1 MQAKPMPNNL
11 QELQHKG
18 EFAEHV
24 KKITAQINAASDL
37 DQILLD
43 LHKDILGLF
52 DAEDL
57 TLFAFDQDKKEIFFK
72 VPHVD
77 NVEEVRISI
86 TEQSLAGFCAKY
98 LRPVNIADAYSA
110 AELQSIHPSLL
121 HDTTYDKRT
130 GFKTKQVLTYPIV
143 ADNKYLMGV
152 LQLLNKKS
160 GSRFTRKDEE
170 SVAEI
175 AKALGIAFFNLRK
188 ATKKNPTK
196 FDHLVG
202 SGKMT
207 QNDLENLLAETRKG
221 TSDLESLLIEK
232 YKVPKLDIG
241 KSFAQ
246 FYKCPY
252 IEFSERTLVDI
263 ELLKNLNVDYLR
275 KNHWMPLKRDR
286 TAIEI
291 LTDDPGDL
299 DRVQDIKRTFPGLN
313 IRFAVSLRRDI
324 AQFLASATG
333 HSEAGGGSGGRKL
346 EENVSDILGELV
358 TEAQAEAM
366 EDASAGAGLDE
377 NDSAIVRL
385 ANQIIADAFRQNASD
400 IHIEPYGEKRETLV
414 RFRVDGDCFEY
425 MKIPQSYRRAIVSR
439 LKIMASLDIAERRKP
454 QDGKIKFKLTET
466 KEIELRVATIPT
478 SGYNEDVVMRILA
491 ASEPLPLDKMGF
503 SDRNLKGIK
512 DISEKPYGIILCV
525 GPTGS
530 GKTTTLHSVLGNIN
544 TPDIKIW
551 TAEDPVEITQYGL
564 RQVQVQPKIGFTF
577 ANAMRAFLRADPDV
591 IMVGEMRDKETA
603 DTGIEASLTGHL
615 VLSTLHTN
623 SAVET
628 ITRLLDMGCDPFSFA
643 DAMLGVLAQRLARRI
658 CKDCK
663 EQYVGTPE
671 EYEELRQGYGVER
684 WEKLGIKQDNTFRLP
699 RGKGCETCNRTGYK
713 GRVALHELLLGSDNI
728 KRMIQQKARTEDM
741 LHAAMDEGMTTLV
754 QDGIQKVLLGQTSY
768 KEVKAVAIK

>member
-1 MQAKPMPNNL
+1 MQAKPMTQNP
-11 QELQHKG
+11 QELQHKA
-18 EFAEHV
+18 EHAEHV
-24 KKITAQINAASDL
+24 KRITTQIHAASTL

-43 LHKDILGLF
+43 LHKDILSLF

-57 TLFAFDQDKKEIFFK
+57 TLFAFDAEKKEIFSK
-72 VPHVD
+72 VPHID
-77 NVEEVRISI
+77 GVEEVRIPI

-98 LRPVNIADAYSA
+98 LRPVNIADAYNIP
-110 AELQSIHPSLL
+110 ELQSIHPSLL
-121 HDTTYDKRT
+121 HDTFYDKRT
-130 GFKTKQVLTYPIV
+130 GFRTKQVLTYPIV

-170 SVAEI
+170 VVDEI

-188 ATKKNPTK
+188 SSKKNPTK
-196 FDHLVG
+196 FDLLV
-202 SGKMT
+202 SNNRIT
-207 QNDLENLLAETRKG
+207 QNELDQAIADSRKG
-221 TSDLESLLIEK
+221 MSDLESLLIEK
-232 YKVPKLDIG
+232 HKIPKLDIG
-241 KSFAQ
+241 KSLAQ
-246 FYKCPY
+246 FHKCPY
-252 IEFSERTLVDI
+252 IEYSERTIVDV
-263 ELLKNLNVDYLR
+263 ELLKNLNVDYLK

-324 AQFLASATG
+324 AQFLSSATG
-333 HSEAGGGSGGRKL
+333 QSDSGGNGRKL
-346 EENVSDILGELV
+346 DENVSDILGELV
-358 TEAQAEAM
+358 TEAQSEAT
-366 EDASAGAGLDE
+366 EESAGGGLDE

-385 ANQIIADAFRQNASD
+385 ANQIIADAYRQSASD

-414 RFRVDGDCFEY
+414 RFRVDGECFEY

-454 QDGKIKFKLTET
+454 QDGKIKFKLSET
-466 KEIELRVATIPT
+466 KEIELRVATLPT
-478 SGYNEDVVMRILA
+478 AGYNEDVVMRILA

-503 SDRNLKGIK
+503 SDRNLKMLK
-512 DISEKPYGIILCV
+512 EISEKPYGIILCV

-564 RQVQVQPKIGFTF
+564 RQVQVQPKIGLTF
-577 ANAMRAFLRADPDV
+577 STAMRAFLRADPDV

-615 VLSTLHTN
+615 VMSTLHTN

-628 ITRLLDMGCDPFSFA
+628 VTRLLDMGCDPFSFA

-658 CKDCK
+658 CKECK
-663 EQYVGTPE
+663 EQYIGSKE
-671 EYEELRQGYGVER
+671 EYEELRLGYGAEH
-684 WEKLGIKQDNTFRLP
+684 WDKLGIKQDNTFRLS
-699 RGKGCETCNRTGYK
+699 RGKGCETCNRSGFK
-713 GRVALHELLLGSDNI
+713 GRVALHELLLGTDQM
-728 KRMIQQKARTEDM
+728 KRMIQQKSRTEDM
-741 LHAAMDEGMTTLV
+741 LKTAIEEGMTTLV
-754 QDGIQKVLLGQTSY
+754 QDGIQKILQGLTTN

>member
-1 MQAKPMPNNL
+1 MQAKSPTQNL
-11 QELQHKG
+11 QELQQKV
-18 EFAEHV
+18 EFAENV
-24 KKITAQINAASDL
+24 KRITNQIHAANNL
-37 DQILLD
+37 DHILLD
-43 LHKDILGLF
+43 LHKDILSLF

-57 TLFAFDQDKKEIFFK
+57 TLFAFDSDKKEIFSK

-77 NVEEVRISI
+77 SIEEVRIPI

-98 LRPVNIADAYSA
+98 LRPVNIADAYNL
-110 AELQSIHPSLL
+110 AELQGIHPSLN
-121 HDTTYDKRT
+121 HDTSYDKRT

-175 AKALGIAFFNLRK
+175 AKALGIALFNLK
-188 ATKKNPTK
+188 KVTTKKAATK
-196 FDHLVG
+196 FDLLVTN
-202 SGKMT
+202 GKIS
-207 QNDLENLLAETRKG
+207 QNELDAAIAEARKSIS
-221 TSDLESLLIEK
+221 SDLESILIEK
-232 YKVPKLDIG
+232 YKVPKMEIG
-241 KSFAQ
+241 KSIAQ
-246 FYKCPY
+246 FHKCPY
-252 IEFSERTLVDI
+252 IEYSERTLVDI
-263 ELLKNLNVDYLR
+263 ELLRNLNVDYLK

-299 DRVQDIKRTFPGLN
+299 DRVADIKRTFPGLN

-324 AQFLASATG
+324 SQFLNSATG
-333 HSEAGGGSGGRKL
+333 GSDSGGRKL
-346 EENVSDILGELV
+346 DENVSDILGELV
-358 TEAQAEAM
+358 TEAGAEAT
-366 EDASAGAGLDE
+366 EESGLGGGLDE

-385 ANQIIADAFRQNASD
+385 ANQIIADAYRQNASD
-400 IHIEPYGEKRETLV
+400 IHVEPYGEKRETLV

-454 QDGKIKFKLTET
+454 QDGKIKFKLSES

-478 SGYNEDVVMRILA
+478 AGYNEDVVMRILA

-503 SDRNLKGIK
+503 SDRNLKAIRE
-512 DISEKPYGIILCV
+512 IAEKPYGIILCV

-530 GKTTTLHSVLGNIN
+530 GKTTTLHSVLGFIN

-564 RQVQVQPKIGFTF
+564 RQVQVQPKIDFTF
-577 ANAMRAFLRADPDV
+577 AKAMRAFLRADPDV

-603 DTGIEASLTGHL
+603 EIGIEASLTGHL
-615 VLSTLHTN
+615 VMSTLHTN

-628 ITRLLDMGCDPFSFA
+628 VTRLLDMGCDSFSFA
-643 DAMLGVLAQRLARRI
+643 DAMLGVLAQRLARRV

-663 EQYVGTPE
+663 EQYVGTKE
-671 EYEELRQGYGVER
+671 EYEEIRQGYGPEH
-684 WEKLGIKQDNTFRLP
+684 WDKLGIPQDNTFRLT
-699 RGKGCETCNRTGYK
+699 RGKGCEICNRTGFK
-713 GRVALHELLLGSDNI
+713 GRVALHELLLGTDKL
-728 KRMIQQKARTEDM
+728 KRLIQTKAKTEEM
-741 LHAAMDEGMTTLV
+741 VKAAIEDGMTTLM
-754 QDGIQKVLLGQTSY
+754 QDGIQKCLQGHTTF

>member
-1 MQAKPMPNNL
+1 MQAKPMTQNP
-11 QELQHKG
+11 QELQHKA
-18 EFAEHV
+18 EHAEHV
-24 KKITAQINAASDL
+24 NRITTQIHAASNL

-43 LHKDILGLF
+43 LHKDILSLF

-57 TLFAFDQDKKEIFFK
+57 TLFAFDTEKKEIFSK
-72 VPHVD
+72 VPHIDGVD
-77 NVEEVRISI
+77 EVRIPI

-98 LRPVNIADAYSA
+98 LRPVNIADAYNIP
-110 AELQSIHPSLL
+110 ELQGIHPSLL
-121 HDTTYDKRT
+121 HDTSYDKRT
-130 GFKTKQVLTYPIV
+130 GFRTKQVLTYPIV

-170 SVAEI
+170 VVDEI
-175 AKALGIAFFNLRK
+175 AKALGIAFFNLRQ
-188 ATKKNPTK
+188 TSKKNPTK
-196 FDHLVG
+196 FDLLVNN
-202 SGKMT
+202 KRIT
-207 QNDLENLLAETRKG
+207 QNELDQAMADSRKG
-221 TSDLESLLIEK
+221 MSDLESLLIEK
-232 YKVPKLDIG
+232 HKIPKLDIG
-241 KSFAQ
+241 KSLAQ
-246 FYKCPY
+246 FHKCPY
-252 IEFSERTLVDI
+252 IEYSERTIVDV
-263 ELLKNLNVDYLR
+263 ELLKNLNVDYLK

-324 AQFLASATG
+324 AQFLSSATG
-333 HSEAGGGSGGRKL
+333 QSDGGGNGRKL
-346 EENVSDILGELV
+346 DENVSDILGELV
-358 TEAQAEAM
+358 TEAQAEAT
-366 EDASAGAGLDE
+366 EESAGGGLDE
-377 NDSAIVRL
+377 NDNAIVRL
-385 ANQIIADAFRQNASD
+385 ANQIIADAYRQSASD

-414 RFRVDGDCFEY
+414 RFRVDGECFEY

-454 QDGKIKFKLTET
+454 QDGKIKFKLSET
-466 KEIELRVATIPT
+466 KEIELRVATLPT
-478 SGYNEDVVMRILA
+478 AGYNEDVVMRILA

-503 SDRNLKGIK
+503 SERNLKILK
-512 DISEKPYGIILCV
+512 EISEKPYGIILCV

-564 RQVQVQPKIGFTF
+564 RQVQVQPKIGLTF
-577 ANAMRAFLRADPDV
+577 ATAMRAFLRADPDV

-615 VLSTLHTN
+615 VMSTLHTN

-628 ITRLLDMGCDPFSFA
+628 VTRLLDMGCDPFSFA

-663 EQYVGTPE
+663 EQYVGTKE
-671 EYEELRQGYGVER
+671 EYEELRLGYGPEH
-684 WEKLGIKQDNTFRLP
+684 WDKLGIKQDTTFRLS
-699 RGKGCETCNRTGYK
+699 RGKGCETCNRSGFK
-713 GRVALHELLLGSDNI
+713 GRVALHELLLGTDQM
-728 KRMIQQKARTEDM
+728 KRMIQQKSRTEDM
-741 LHAAMDEGMTTLV
+741 LKTAIGEGMTTLV
-754 QDGIQKVLLGQTSY
+754 QDGIQKVLQGLTTN

>member
-1 MQAKPMPNNL
+1 MQAKPMPQNM
-11 QELQHKG
+11 QELQQKV

-24 KKITAQINAASDL
+24 KRITNQIHAASDL

-43 LHKDILGLF
+43 LHKDILSLF

-57 TLFAFDQDKKEIFFK
+57 TLFAFDTEKKEIFSK
-72 VPHVD
+72 VPHID
-77 NVEEVRISI
+77 TVEEVRIPI

-98 LRPVNIADAYSA
+98 LRPVNIADAYNL
-110 AELQSIHPSLL
+110 AELQGIHPSLV
-121 HDTTYDKRT
+121 HDTSYDKRT

-160 GSRFTRKDEE
+160 GGRFTRKDEE

-175 AKALGIAFFNLRK
+175 AKALGIAFYNLK
-188 ATKKNPTK
+188 KITKKNPTK
-196 FDHLVG
+196 FDLLVTN
-202 SGKMT
+202 SRIT
-207 QNDLENLLAETRKG
+207 QAELDNAIAESRKSMS
-221 TSDLESLLIEK
+221 SDLESILIEK
-232 YKVPKLDIG
+232 YKVPKVDIG
-241 KSFAQ
+241 KSLGQ
-246 FYKCPY
+246 FHKCPY
-252 IEFSERTLVDI
+252 IEYSERTLVDI
-263 ELLKNLNVDYLR
+263 ELLKNLNVDYLK

-299 DRVQDIKRTFPGLN
+299 DRVADIKRTFPGLN

-324 AQFLASATG
+324 VQFLNTATG
-333 HSEAGGGSGGRKL
+333 QGDTGGRKL
-346 EENVSDILGELV
+346 DENVSDILGEL
-358 TEAQAEAM
+358 TSEAQAEAM
-366 EDASAGAGLDE
+366 EDASGGGGLDE

-385 ANQIIADAFRQNASD
+385 GNQIIADAYRQGASD
-400 IHIEPYGEKRETLV
+400 IHIEPYGDKRETLV

-439 LKIMASLDIAERRKP
+439 LKIMANLDIAERRKP
-454 QDGKIKFKLTET
+454 QDGKIKFMLGRDR
-466 KEIELRVATIPT
+466 EIELRVATIPT
-478 SGYNEDVVMRILA
+478 AGYNEDIVMRILA

-503 SDRNLKGIK
+503 SDRNLKVLK
-512 DISEKPYGIILCV
+512 DIAEKPYGIILCV

-530 GKTTTLHSVLGNIN
+530 GKTTTLHSVLGSIN

-564 RQVQVQPKIGFTF
+564 RQVQVQPKINFTF
-577 ANAMRAFLRADPDV
+577 AAAMRAFLRADPDV

-603 DTGIEASLTGHL
+603 EIGIEASLTGHL

-628 ITRLLDMGCDPFSFA
+628 VTRLLDMGCDSFSFA
-643 DAMLGVLAQRLARRI
+643 DAMLGVLAQRLARRV

-663 EQYVGTPE
+663 EQYVGSKE
-671 EYEELRQGYGVER
+671 EYEELRQGYGAEY
-684 WEKLGIKQDNTFRLP
+684 WDKLDIKQDNTFRLS
-699 RGKGCETCNRTGYK
+699 RGKGCETCNRSGFK
-713 GRVALHELLLGSDNI
+713 GRVALHELLQGTD
-728 KRMIQQKARTEDM
+728 RMKKLVQTKARTEEM
-741 LHAAMDEGMTTLV
+741 VKAALEDGMTTLV
-754 QDGIQKVLLGQTSY
+754 QDGVQKVLLGHTTY

>member
-1 MQAKPMPNNL
+1 MHANPIPQNL
-11 QELQHKG
+11 QELQQKVA
-18 EFAEHV
+18 FAENV
-24 KKITAQINAASDL
+24 KRITDQIHAANNL
-37 DQILLD
+37 DHILLD
-43 LHKDILGLF
+43 LRKDILSIF
-52 DAEDL
+52 DAQDL
-57 TLFAFDQDKKEIFFK
+57 TIFAFDPDKKEIFSK
-72 VPHVD
+72 VPHID
-77 NVEEVRISI
+77 SVEEIRISI

-98 LRPVNIADAYSA
+98 LRPVNIADAYNV
-110 AELQSIHPSLL
+110 AELQSVHPALL
-121 HDTTYDKRT
+121 HDTSYDKRT

-152 LQLLNKKS
+152 FQLLNKKS
-160 GSRFTRKDEE
+160 GARFTRKDEE

-188 ATKKNPTK
+188 ISKKNPTK
-196 FDHLVG
+196 FDLLVTNNRI
-202 SGKMT
+202 T
-207 QNDLENLLAETRKG
+207 QNELDNAVAESRKG
-221 TSDLESLLIEK
+221 LSDFESILIEK
-232 YKVPKLDIG
+232 YKVPKLEIG
-241 KSFAQ
+241 KSLAQ
-246 FYKCPY
+246 FHKCPY
-252 IEFSERTLVDI
+252 IEYSDRTIVDI
-263 ELLKNLNVDYLR
+263 ELLKNLNVDYLK

-299 DRVQDIKRTFPGLN
+299 DRVADIKRTFPGLN

-333 HSEAGGGSGGRKL
+333 QGQGDAGSNRKL
-346 EENVSDILGELV
+346 DENVSDILGELV
-358 TEAQAEAM
+358 SETQEMATE
-366 EDASAGAGLDE
+366 DTGGGLDE

-385 ANQIIADAFRQNASD
+385 ANQIIADAYRQGASD
-400 IHIEPYGEKRETLV
+400 IHVEPYGEKRETLV

-454 QDGKIKFKLTET
+454 QDGKIKFKLSEN

-478 SGYNEDVVMRILA
+478 AGYNEDVVMRLLA

-503 SDRNLKGIK
+503 SDRNLAAIK
-512 DISEKPYGIILCV
+512 DIAAKPYGIILCV

-530 GKTTTLHSVLGNIN
+530 GKTTTLHSVLGFIN

-564 RQVQVQPKIGFTF
+564 RQVQVQPKINFTF
-577 ANAMRAFLRADPDV
+577 AAAMRAFLRADPDV

-603 DTGIEASLTGHL
+603 EIGIEASLTGHL
-615 VLSTLHTN
+615 VMSTLHTN

-628 ITRLLDMGCDPFSFA
+628 VTRLLDMGCDSFSFA
-643 DAMLGVLAQRLARRI
+643 DAMLGVLAQRLTRRI

-663 EQYVGTPE
+663 EQYVGKPE
-671 EYEELRQGYGVER
+671 EYEEIRQGYGPEQ
-684 WEKLGIKQDNTFRLP
+684 WDKLGVPQDNTFRLA
-699 RGKGCETCNRTGYK
+699 RGKGCETCNRTGFK
-713 GRVALHELLLGSDNI
+713 GRVALHELLLGSDRM
-728 KRMIQQKARTEDM
+728 KRMIQTKARTEDM
-741 LHAAMDEGMTTLV
+741 VKAAIEDGMTTLL
-754 QDGIQKVLLGQTSY
+754 QDGVQKALLGHTTF

>member
-1 MQAKPMPNNL
+1 MQANPIPQNL
-11 QELQHKG
+11 QELQQKVA
-18 EFAEHV
+18 FAENV
-24 KKITAQINAASDL
+24 KRITEQIHAASDL
-37 DQILLD
+37 DHILLD
-43 LHKDILGLF
+43 LRKEVLGIF

-57 TLFAFDQDKKEIFFK
+57 TIFAFDSEKKEIFSK
-72 VPHVD
+72 IPGID
-77 NVEEVRISI
+77 SVEEFRIPI

-98 LRPVNIADAYSA
+98 LRPVSIADAYNI
-110 AELQSIHPSLL
+110 AELQGVHPSLV
-121 HDTTYDKRT
+121 HDTSYDKRT

-160 GSRFTRKDEE
+160 GVRFTRKDEE

-188 ATKKNPTK
+188 VSKKASTK
-196 FDHLVG
+196 FDLLVTNNRI
-202 SGKMT
+202 S
-207 QNDLENLLAETRKG
+207 QNELDNAIAESRKG
-221 TSDLESLLIEK
+221 LSDFESILIEK

-241 KSFAQ
+241 KSLAQ
-246 FYKCPY
+246 FHKCPY
-252 IEFSERTLVDI
+252 IEYSDRTLVDI
-263 ELLKNLNVDYLR
+263 ELLKNLNVDYLK

-291 LTDDPGDL
+291 LTDDPSDL
-299 DRVQDIKRTFPGLN
+299 DRVADIKRTFPGLN
-313 IRFAVSLRRDI
+313 IRFAISLRRDI
-324 AQFLASATG
+324 AQFLGSATG
-333 HSEAGGGSGGRKL
+333 QGDSSSSNNRKL
-346 EENVSDILGELV
+346 DENVSDILGELV
-358 TEAQAEAM
+358 NEAQEAM
-366 EDASAGAGLDE
+366 AEDSGGGLDE
-377 NDSAIVRL
+377 NDNAIVRL
-385 ANQIIADAFRQNASD
+385 ANQIIADAYRQGASD
-400 IHIEPYGEKRETLV
+400 IHVEPYGEKRETLV

-454 QDGKIKFKLTET
+454 QDGKIKFKLSDS

-478 SGYNEDVVMRILA
+478 SGYNEDVVMRLLA

-503 SDRNLKGIK
+503 SDRNLMGLKEIAA
-512 DISEKPYGIILCV
+512 KPYGIILCV

-530 GKTTTLHSVLGNIN
+530 GKTTTLHSVLGFIN

-564 RQVQVQPKIGFTF
+564 RQVQVQPKIDFTF
-577 ANAMRAFLRADPDV
+577 AAAMRAFLRADPDV

-603 DTGIEASLTGHL
+603 DIGIEASLTGHL
-615 VLSTLHTN
+615 VMSTLHTN

-643 DAMLGVLAQRLARRI
+643 DAMLGVLAQRLTRRI

-663 EQYVGTPE
+663 EQYVGTAI
-671 EYEELRQGYGVER
+671 EYEEIRQGYGPEH
-684 WEKLGIKQDNTFRLP
+684 WDKLGIPQDNTFRLT

-713 GRVALHELLLGSDNI
+713 GRVALHELLLGSNKI
-728 KRMIQQKARTEDM
+728 KHMIQTKARTEEM
-741 LHAAMDEGMTTLV
+741 LQAAIAAGMTTLM
-754 QDGIQKVLLGQTSY
+754 QDGVQKTLLGHTTF

>member
-1 MQAKPMPNNL
+1 MQAKPASQDVQL
-11 QELQHKG
+11 KVEY
-18 EFAEHV
+18 AEHV
-24 KKITAQINAASDL
+24 KRITTQIHAASDL

-57 TLFAFDQDKKEIFFK
+57 TLFAFDSEKKEIFSK
-72 VPHVD
+72 MPHVD
-77 NVEEVRISI
+77 TVEEVRIPI
-86 TEQSLAGFCAKY
+86 TEQSLPGFCAKY
-98 LRPVNIADAYSA
+98 LRPVNIADAYNV
-110 AELQSIHPSLL
+110 AELQMTHPSLL
-121 HDTTYDKRT
+121 HDTSYDKRT

-170 SVAEI
+170 CVAEI

-188 ATKKNPTK
+188 TSKKNPTK
-196 FDHLVG
+196 FDLLV
-202 SGKMT
+202 SNSRIS
-207 QNDLENLLAETRKG
+207 QNDLDNALADARKG
-221 TSDLESLLIEK
+221 TTDLESILIEK
-232 YKVPKLDIG
+232 YKVPKIDIG
-241 KSFAQ
+241 KSLAQ
-246 FYKCPY
+246 YFKCPY
-252 IEFSERTLVDI
+252 IEYSERTLVDI
-263 ELLKNLNVDYLR
+263 ELLKNLNVDYLK

-324 AQFLASATG
+324 SQFLGSATG
-333 HSEAGGGSGGRKL
+333 QGDSAGGRKL
-346 EENVSDILGELV
+346 DENVSDILGELV
-358 TEAQAEAM
+358 TESQAEAM
-366 EDASAGAGLDE
+366 EEGGGSGLDE

-385 ANQIIADAFRQNASD
+385 ANQIIADAYRQNASD
-400 IHIEPYGEKRETLV
+400 IHIEPYGERRETLV

-454 QDGKIKFKLTET
+454 QDGKIKFKLNEN

-478 SGYNEDVVMRILA
+478 AGYNEDVVMRILA

-503 SDRNLKGIK
+503 SDRNLKGLK
-512 DISEKPYGIILCV
+512 EISEKPYGIILCV

-564 RQVQVQPKIGFTF
+564 RQVQVQPKINFTF
-577 ANAMRAFLRADPDV
+577 AAAMRAFLRADPDV

-628 ITRLLDMGCDPFSFA
+628 VTRLLDMGCDPFSFA
-643 DAMLGVLAQRLARRI
+643 DAMLGVLAQRLARRV

-663 EQYVGTPE
+663 EHYTGTLE
-671 EYEELRQGYGVER
+671 EYEEMRKGYGTLY
-684 WEKLGIKQDNTFRLP
+684 WDQLGIKQDNTFRLA
-699 RGKGCETCNRTGYK
+699 RGKGCEVCNRSGFK
-713 GRVALHELLLGSDNI
+713 GRVALHELLLGSSDI

-741 LHAAMDEGMTTLV
+741 LNTALGEGMTTLM
-754 QDGIQKVLLGQTSY
+754 QDGIQKVLQGLTTF